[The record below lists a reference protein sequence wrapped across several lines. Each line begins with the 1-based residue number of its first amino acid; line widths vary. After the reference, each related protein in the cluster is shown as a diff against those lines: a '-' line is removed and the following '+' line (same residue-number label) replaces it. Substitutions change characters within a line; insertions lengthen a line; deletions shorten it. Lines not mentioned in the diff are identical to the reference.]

1 MDINSDR
8 RSLTALTSQPEFP
21 GYANVREGAGEA
33 EPIDDNPAEA
43 TLNRRKFLAL
53 SAAIGAAALSGCR
66 RPDLQ
71 ILPYSAIPD
80 EQIGHLAPGRP
91 TFYATCLPRAGGA
104 LPVLVESHDG
114 RPTKIEGNPRHP
126 ATQGSTDIFAQATV
140 FDLYSPDRVM
150 SDNYPGVM
158 ERGTPRRWADF
169 DNFARSLAEK
179 YAKSKGEGFY
189 VLTEQVPSP
198 SLRLMREHIKNA
210 MPKASWHTYEPVD
223 TSEAL
228 KGAEIAFGQKLVA
241 KYNFANIDRIL
252 ALDSDFLG
260 FDPDAVLN
268 SRAFGARRKMPAA
281 ITDKGLNPDNSI
293 VLEINEKGQVWLP
306 PATPEGDRD
315 TLDNPVQVDNYLKRR
330 AEAEKKKTGKPAPE
344 AIVFVLLDPK
354 TPQEKSDA
362 ILGACRRAGY
372 SKFEISHIS
381 PTMNR
386 LYAVEST
393 YTVTGTMADH
403 RLRLPAS
410 QIGGLLLAIVRELK
424 TSHATKLR
432 KDAVIPDNL
441 PEPGAQYP
449 EKWVKAVARDL
460 AEHVGKS
467 AVVVGFR
474 QPALI
479 HTLAHLVNGALG
491 AFRSEGDKP
500 APVEL
505 RPAPAELTDKG
516 IRELTRDMADGK
528 VRTLLVIGGNPVFN
542 APADANF
549 KAELQKVAT
558 KIRLGLFFDQ
568 TSEECDWHLPLAHSL
583 ESWGDSEASDG
594 TLCCVQPLISPLNGN
609 KTPGAETEPPPR
621 GGRTALEVLA
631 LLTQY
636 ASPAD
641 SKVVNSFFAAQKA
654 AYATV
659 RKVFSVRS
667 GIETA
672 DKTFDTEFN
681 RYKQLGF
688 LPADKD
694 KDIRK
699 PLPVKVKTDEVAKA
713 LAAYKPP
720 SPLSKESLEVTFHPD
735 STIHDGRFAMNPWL
749 QELPDPITK
758 LVWDNAAII
767 SPKTA
772 EEFALKHGERVKLRV
787 NGTTLDIPVYILP
800 GQADY
805 SVALAYG
812 QYGEMRIDRVP
823 DGGGT
828 DVYPARKLDAMH
840 TATGCKLEKT
850 GRTADL
856 VMTQEHSIIPEGRDI
871 IRDMTFAAYAELL
884 KSSHV
889 AKPQHIDPFEHVV
902 GADHI
907 EILSNDPNH
916 PQEKP
921 TPPKIGLPPSGHFTE
936 QQLQLGF
943 QGGYGNPQQP
953 KAPVREK
960 QERFPLDLARPELLD
975 SQFQWG
981 MVIDLS
987 ACTGCTA
994 CTIACQTENNIP
1006 VVGKQ
1011 EVKRNRELHWIRIDR
1026 YFSSNGEVADADPR
1040 IVTQPVACMHCETA
1054 PCEQVCPVNAA
1065 VHSLEG
1071 LNLQVYN
1078 RCIGTRYCANA
1089 CPYKVRRFNWFD
1101 FNKRGLNELR
1111 TPTPFAEGGASVS
1124 TNLLPE
1130 SLRMQKNPDVT
1141 VRMRGVMEKCTYCI
1155 QRIERGKQGAKLA
1168 AADVANGRRVIE
1180 IDGAFKPEGEATL
1193 YRKPKDPK
1201 AAGYDLDR
1209 QGRVI
1214 VPDGLIVTACQ
1225 AACPTQAITF
1235 GNVLDPASKVYKAK
1249 LRAGEYLLLGE
1260 LNTKPRTSFLPRVR
1274 NVNPEMA

>member
-1 MDINSDR
+1 
-8 RSLTALTSQPEFP
+8 
-21 GYANVREGAGEA
+21 
-33 EPIDDNPAEA
+33 
-43 TLNRRKFLAL
+43 
-53 SAAIGAAALSGCR
+53 
-66 RPDLQ
+66 
-71 ILPYSAIPD
+71 
-80 EQIGHLAPGRP
+80 
-91 TFYATCLPRAGGA
+91 
-104 LPVLVESHDG
+104 VLVESHDG

-126 ATQGSTDIFAQATV
+126 ASQGSTDIFAQATV

-150 SDNYPGVM
+150 SDKYPGVM
-158 ERGTPRRWADF
+158 ERGAPRRWVDF
-169 DNFARSLAEK
+169 DNFARSLTEK
-179 YAKSKGEGFY
+179 FTKNKGEGFY
-189 VLTEQVPSP
+189 ILTEQVPSP
-198 SLRLMREHIKNA
+198 SLRLIREHIKNA

-228 KGAEIAFGQKLVA
+228 KGAEIAFGQKLVV

-260 FDPDAVLN
+260 FDPDAVEN
-268 SRAFGARRKMPAA
+268 SRAFGERRKMPAA
-281 ITDKGLNPDNSI
+281 FRDTGHDPDNSI
-293 VLEINEKGQVWLP
+293 VLNITDKGQVVLP
-306 PATPEGDRD
+306 PLDREGDND
-315 TLDNPVQVDNYLKRR
+315 TLDNPVQVENYMTRR
-330 AEAEKKKTGKPAPE
+330 AAAEKRKTGKATPE
-344 AIVFVLLDPK
+344 AVVFVILNPK
-354 TPQEKSDA
+354 TPREKSDP
-362 ILGACRRAGY
+362 ILEACRRAGY
-372 SKFEISHIS
+372 SKLEIRHVS

-410 QIGGLLLAIVRELK
+410 QIGGLLLAIARELK
-424 TSHATKLR
+424 TSHATKLW
-432 KDAVIPDNL
+432 KDSLIPDNL

-460 AEHVGKS
+460 AAHVGKC
-467 AVVVGFR
+467 AVVVGAR
-474 QPALI
+474 QPALV
-479 HTLAHLVNGALG
+479 HTLAHLVNGALE
-491 AFRSEGDKP
+491 AFNGENGKP
-500 APVEL
+500 AAIEL
-505 RPAPAELTDKG
+505 RPAAPELTEKG
-516 IRELTRDMADGK
+516 IAELTRDMADGK
-528 VRTLLVIGGNPVFN
+528 VRTLFIIGGNPAFN
-542 APADANF
+542 APRDTNF
-549 KAELQKVAT
+549 KSELQKVAT

-594 TLCCVQPLISPLNGN
+594 TLCCGQPLISPLNGN
-609 KTPGAETEPPPR
+609 KTQGAETEPPPR

-636 ASPAD
+636 ASPSD
-641 SKVVNSFFAAQKA
+641 SKPVSSFFAAQKA

-659 RKVFSVRS
+659 RKVFADRA
-667 GIETA
+667 GIQTA

-694 KDIRK
+694 KGLRK
-699 PLPVKVKTDEVAKA
+699 PEAPGVKIAEVAKA
-713 LAAYKPP
+713 LAAYKPS
-720 SPLSKESLEVTFHPD
+720 SPLSKDSLEVTFHPD
-735 STIHDGRFAMNPWL
+735 STVHDGRFAMNPWL

-758 LVWDNAAII
+758 LVWDNAAVI
-767 SPKTA
+767 SPKMA
-772 EEFALKHGERVKLRV
+772 EEFQLKHGERVKLTV

-800 GQADY
+800 GQTDY

-840 TATGCKLEKT
+840 IATGCKMEKT

-871 IRDMTFAAYAELL
+871 IRDVTFAAYAEALHNHRDA
-884 KSSHV
+884 SS
-889 AKPQHIDPFEHVV
+889 EH
-902 GADHI
+902 
-907 EILSNDPNH
+907 EQPSS
-916 PQEKP
+916 
-921 TPPKIGLPPSGHFTE
+921 PPRIGLPPSGHFTE
-936 QQLQLGF
+936 QQLQQGF

-953 KAPVREK
+953 RAPVREK

-975 SQFQWG
+975 SQFQWA

-1040 IVTQPVACMHCETA
+1040 IVTQPVACVHCETA

-1130 SLRMQKNPDVT
+1130 TLRMQKNPDVT

-1168 AADVANGRRVIE
+1168 ATDVANGRRVIE
-1180 IDGAFKPEGEATL
+1180 TDSTFKPEGEATL

-1201 AAGYDLDR
+1201 ASGYDLDK

-1235 GNVLDPASKVYKAK
+1235 GNVLDPASRVYKAK